1 MEPDLFITHGIVV
14 TDHGMFRADLAVHG
28 EKVSGIFSPGEKH
41 PAEQIIDAK
50 GMLVLP
56 GVIDSHVHFNEPGRK
71 SWEGFETGSRS
82 AAAGGITTVI
92 DMPLNSSPCTL
103 NLTELKRKAAIG
115 EKLSVVDFGLWGG
128 ATPDN
133 IDDLESLHRGGVL
146 GFKAFMSNS
155 GIDEFSHINDGDL
168 LEIFQRLGKWSQVL
182 GLHAEN
188 DSITAS
194 LAEKFKSFG
203 RVDRRAY
210 LESRPPF
217 VEEEAVNRALFL
229 AGNSPPGVTLHFVHT
244 TVASNMAS
252 IAEAKR
258 KGLRVTVETCPH
270 YLTLTEKDFVKLGPV
285 AKCAPPLRSEQEVE
299 ALWKCVQAGLVDT
312 IGSDHSPCAL
322 GQKTTGDKNIWKAW
336 GGISGIQT
344 MLPVMYSEG
353 VVKRGLAP
361 SRLVN
366 LLSYNPAKL
375 FGLYPR
381 KGVLQPGSDA
391 DIVLFDPKKKWV
403 IRKENLLYRNRHSPF
418 IGKKVTGSV
427 EITILRGKIIYRSGE
442 IMAPPGTGTFLSRQP
457 FSQTN
462 TKR

>member
-1 MEPDLFITHGIVV
+1 MKSDLIITNGRLV
-14 TDHGMFRADLAVHG
+14 THNGVLKADLAIRG
-28 EKVSGIFSPGEKH
+28 EKIAGIFSHGQGLQTE
-41 PAEQIIDAK
+41 EIIDAK
-50 GMLVLP
+50 GMLILP
-56 GVIDSHVHFNEPGRK
+56 GVVDSHVHFNEPGRE
-71 SWEGFETGSRS
+71 SWEGFETGSKS

-115 EKLSVVDFGLWGG
+115 QKLSVVDFGLWGG
-128 ATPDN
+128 ATPEN
-133 IDDLESLHRGGVL
+133 IDNLEELDRGGVL

-155 GIDEFSHINDGDL
+155 GIDEFRHINDGDL
-168 LEIFQRLGKWSQVL
+168 LEIFQRLGKLNQIL

-188 DSITAS
+188 DSITAY
-194 LAEKFKSFG
+194 LAEKLKSSG

-229 AGNSPPGVTLHFVHT
+229 AENRPPGVTLHFVHT

-258 KGLRVTVETCPH
+258 KGLRVSVETCPH
-270 YLTLTEKDFVKLGPV
+270 YLTLTDKDFVKLGPV
-285 AKCAPPLRSEQEVE
+285 AKCAPSLRSEKEVE
-299 ALWKCVQAGLVDT
+299 ALWKCVRNGLVDT
-312 IGSDHSPCAL
+312 IGSDHSPCTF
-322 GQKTTGDKNIWKAW
+322 GQKTKGDKNIWKAW

-361 SRLVN
+361 SRLVSM
-366 LLSYNPAKL
+366 LSYNPAKL

-403 IRKENLLYRNRHSPF
+403 IRKENLLYKNKQSPF

-427 EITILRGKIIYRSGE
+427 EITILRGKIIYRRGD
-442 IMAPPGTGTFLSRQP
+442 ITAPPGSGTFLSRQSSSP
-457 FSQTN
+457 KKM
-462 TKR
+462 KR